1 MHLVLRQSFRTLFY
15 NASVPFVQ
23 KRLKIEAKK
32 KTNFLLDLL
41 QIQLW
46 RQKVHQDS
54 HQAFDGDY
62 RCFHNSQRSLARQK
76 SQITR

>member
-1 MHLVLRQSFRTLFY
+1 MQLVLRQSFRKLFY
-15 NASVPFVQ
+15 KASVPSIPKKIVKLKQ
-23 KRLKIEAKK
+23 KLNIL
-32 KTNFLLDLL
+32 FIIL

-46 RQKVHQDS
+46 RQEVHQDS

>member
-1 MHLVLRQSFRTLFY
+1 MQLVLRQSFRKLFY
-15 NASVPFVQ
+15 NASVPSVKKDSKLKQ
-23 KRLKIEAKK
+23 KLIIL
-32 KTNFLLDLL
+32 FIIL